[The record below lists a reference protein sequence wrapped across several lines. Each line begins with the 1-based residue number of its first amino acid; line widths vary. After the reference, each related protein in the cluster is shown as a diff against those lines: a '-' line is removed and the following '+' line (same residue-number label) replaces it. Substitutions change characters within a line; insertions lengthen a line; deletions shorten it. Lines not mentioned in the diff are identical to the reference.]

1 MKTIL
6 KKLIDSVRQALR
18 QRETERQLA
27 QLDARMLRDI
37 GLESW
42 NAGQPGRLWAHRAGL
57 Y

>member
-1 MKTIL
+1 MNTIL
-6 KKLIDSVRQALR
+6 KRLIDSVRQALR

-42 NAGQPGRLWAHRAGL
+42 NRGQAGRLWAYRAGL

>member
-6 KKLIDSVRQALR
+6 KKLIDSARRAWQ
-18 QRETERQLA
+18 QRELERQLA
-27 QLDARMLRDI
+27 QLDPRMLKDI

-42 NAGQPGRLWAHRAGL
+42 NGGQAARLWAHRVGL

>member
-6 KKLIDSVRQALR
+6 KRITESVRRAL
-18 QRETERQLA
+18 QRREMERQLA
-27 QLDARMLRDI
+27 QLDSRMLRDI

-42 NAGQPGRLWAHRAGL
+42 RSEGSRLWAHRIGL